1 MRLCPLKV
9 SRMLPFLTSPR
20 LDFRHWTEADLP
32 LAFSLWGNP
41 EVAFYLGGTLT
52 LDATRDKLQVE
63 MDRQQR
69 FGVQYWPIFD
79 RSSNHFAGC
88 CGLRPFRDEPRV
100 FELGV
105 HIARPFW
112 SARLGEE
119 AARAVIAYAFDHL
132 QLEALTAGHN
142 PGNLHSKALIARL
155 GFTYT
160 HMQPWGPHNLEHPFY
175 RLERPGAPGL

>member
-1 MRLCPLKV
+1 MP
-9 SRMLPFLTSPR
+9 PFLTSAR
-20 LDFRHWTEADLP
+20 LNFRHWTEADLP
-32 LAFSLWGNP
+32 LAFSLWGDP
-41 EVAFYLGGTLT
+41 EVAFYLGGTLN

-63 MDRQQR
+63 LDRQQR
-69 FGVQYWPIFD
+69 FGVQYWPIFHRTTD
-79 RSSNHFAGC
+79 QFAGC

-100 FELGV
+100 RELGV

-112 SARLGEE
+112 SERLGEE

-142 PGNLHSKALIARL
+142 PGHLNSKALIARL

-160 HMQPWGPHNLEHPFY
+160 HMQPWGPLNLNHPFY
-175 RLERPGAPGL
+175 RLESPARSAPASA

>member
-1 MRLCPLKV
+1 M
-9 SRMLPFLTSPR
+9 SPFLTSAR
-20 LDFRHWTEADLP
+20 LNFRHWTAADLP
-32 LAFSLWGNP
+32 LAFSLWGDP

-63 MDRQQR
+63 LDRQQR
-69 FGVQYWPIFD
+69 FGVQYWPIFH
-79 RSSNHFAGC
+79 RTSNQFAGC

-100 FELGV
+100 RELGV

-112 SARLGEE
+112 SERLGEE
-119 AARAVIAYAFDHL
+119 AARTVIAYAFDHL

-142 PGNLHSKALIARL
+142 PGHLNSKALIARL

-160 HMQPWGPHNLEHPFY
+160 HMQPWGPLNLDHPFY
-175 RLERPGAPGL
+175 RLESPARSAPASA